1 MCLLKIYFLS
11 RVSEAGKSAYIGVKG
26 SSRDLLLAQPHEFGI
41 LAVCFFK
48 SLMMSNSTSRTMMIK
63 NPALLPLDT
72 LIGNLMMRKW
82 NFWKKRRENPME
94 NIQSGFWKV
103 SLIT

>member
-11 RVSEAGKSAYIGVKG
+11 RGSEVDKSAYIGVKRR
-26 SSRDLLLAQPHEFGI
+26 SRDLLLAQLHKFGI

-48 SLMMSNSTSRTMMIK
+48 SLMMLNSTSRTMMIK
-63 NPALLPLDT
+63 NPALLPLDM
-72 LIGNLMMRKW
+72 LIGSLMMRKW
-82 NFWKKRRENPME
+82 NFWKKRRESLME
-94 NIQSGFWKV
+94 NIQSGFGKV